1 MTMRRPRGGRDC
13 EEAIAF
19 LLAKPVAIFDHI
31 FGIWGRGSVLLKMS
45 PGRPHPGGL
54 RPEPKPSSARSMGGD
69 H

>member
-31 FGIWGRGSVLLKMS
+31 CGRSVLLKMS